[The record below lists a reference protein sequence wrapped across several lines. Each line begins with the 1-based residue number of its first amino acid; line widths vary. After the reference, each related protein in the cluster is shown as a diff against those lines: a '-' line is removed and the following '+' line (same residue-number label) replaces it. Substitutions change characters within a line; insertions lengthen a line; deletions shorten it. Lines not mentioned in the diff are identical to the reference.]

1 MDGMGDV
8 TGTLTPSTFTN
19 QNDRGLDTNI
29 LFRCGDASAV
39 KDKNSK
45 KDRWYDKD
53 FVNRF
58 PLMRYADRKAKKPIP
73 VCASGVRAMTAVT
86 QTTQSDPNE
95 KMPHHI
101 IYLCDPALKGD
112 AVMGKEWQTKKWTG
126 RDVERTAKYL
136 SGTILHELLHSQKP
150 DREFLRSS
158 MIGFTR

>member
-1 MDGMGDV
+1 MNGMGDV
-8 TGTLTPSTFTN
+8 TGALTAATFNN

-29 LFRCGDASAV
+29 LFRCGDAAAV
-39 KDKNSK
+39 KDKASK

-58 PLMRYADRKAKKPIP
+58 PLMRYADSKAKKPMA

-86 QTTQSDPNE
+86 QPTSSDPNE

-126 RDVERTAKYL
+126 RDVERTARYL
-136 SGTILHELLHSQKP
+136 SGTILHELLHAQKP
-150 DREFLRSS
+150 DREYSR
-158 MIGFTR
+158 T